1 MDNKLA
7 KPIKDPFKPVRLGT
21 RWLWFYT
28 NAQILLALLFIF
40 DYLYTEK
47 YLFLIGNMHI
57 GFSILLL
64 FNYYGLS
71 KRKRWGWNLNWL
83 VLAIE
88 ALIYPAFNVT
98 LSFESL
104 IGYLFSAVVGGIFW
118 ILQNALYFSKRKHLF
133 LKGGKTGT

>member
-1 MDNKLA
+1 MEMDMKSVE
-7 KPIKDPFKPVRLGT
+7 PIKDPFKPVRLGT

-83 VLAIE
+83 VLFIE
-88 ALIYPAFNVT
+88 ALVYPAFDVT
-98 LSFESL
+98 LS
-104 IGYLFSAVVGGIFW
+104 
-118 ILQNALYFSKRKHLF
+118 
-133 LKGGKTGT
+133 